1 MFVNVYI
8 NNMNKKEI
16 EYQTALDLMFKY
28 KCHDCGCTPKPDQW
42 ANDNNCMDC
51 YLNSEEERDDCG

>member
-1 MFVNVYI
+1 
-8 NNMNKKEI
+8 MNKKEI
-16 EYQTALDLMFKY
+16 EYQTALDLMFKH